1 MTLNIVCPAVFGH
14 STASCMLFI
23 LKAYGPW
30 FFVQVQLKE
39 GRIEKYILRKA
50 FDDKDDPFL
59 PQVDASHCL
68 VMVQ

>member
-1 MTLNIVCPAVFGH
+1 
-14 STASCMLFI
+14 MLFI

-59 PQVDASHCL
+59 PQVDASRCL

>member
-1 MTLNIVCPAVFGH
+1 LSVPAVFGH
-14 STASCMLFI
+14 STASRVLFI

-59 PQVDASHCL
+59 PQVDASCCL
-68 VMVQ
+68 VTVH

>member
-1 MTLNIVCPAVFGH
+1 
-14 STASCMLFI
+14 MLFI

-59 PQVDASHCL
+59 PQVDASCCL
-68 VMVQ
+68 VMVH